1 MVKESTYQC
10 ERHKRRQFNP
20 CIGKVPWLRKW
31 QPTRVSLPG
40 KSRGQRN
47 LQDYSSWGCE
57 ESDMSMKTHTEDE
70 RGYRQTVFRCS
81 VVRTLARKAEAA
93 VQLLSSW
100 RRSGLEIG
108 GKEAMSELKPDNE
121 LELAG

>member
-1 MVKESTYQC
+1 M
-10 ERHKRRQFNP
+10 
-20 CIGKVPWLRKW
+20 
-31 QPTRVSLPG
+31 
-40 KSRGQRN
+40 RGDIDK
-47 LQDYSSWGCE
+47 L
-57 ESDMSMKTHTEDE
+57 
-70 RGYRQTVFRCS
+70 FRCS

-100 RRSGLEIG
+100 RRSGLKIG